1 MKVWS
6 DRLTCIINSYSF
18 GFSKDLRERSN
29 PITVTGKKGGEKSE
43 NFGRLTK
50 WGFHSE
56 RSVGAVWHGR
66 FDYLSNRIWGSGR
79 HGAVWCDAATESAE
93 AKKTKAHV

>member
-1 MKVWS
+1 MHNKLLFVWV
-6 DRLTCIINSYSF
+6 F
-18 GFSKDLRERSN
+18 ERFEGPVKPN
-29 PITVTGKKGGEKSE
+29 HGNRGKGGEKSE

-79 HGAVWCDAATESAE
+79 HGAVWRDTATESAE
-93 AKKTKAHV
+93 VPKTKAHV